1 MKIKVISVKLKSLDK
16 ISEKAYLAKA
26 FDGSSGIIP
35 ISQVFGFDNDS
46 KKSEAY
52 WISEWI
58 LQQKTI
64 QYSNKKISYFDT
76 VSKKFVPQIIIEKHI
91 PEHKEPINIKPNESL
106 IR

>member
-1 MKIKVISVKLKSLDK
+1 MKIKVISVRLKSLEK

-35 ISQVFGFDNDS
+35 ISQVFGSDNDIQ
-46 KKSEAY
+46 KSEAY
-52 WISEWI
+52 WINEWI

-76 VSKKFVPQIIIEKHI
+76 ISKKFIPQIVIEKHI
-91 PEHKEPINIKPNESL
+91 PEHKDPINITQDESL

>member
-1 MKIKVISVKLKSLDK
+1 MKIKVVSVKLKSLEK

-35 ISQVFGFDNDS
+35 ISQVFGFDNDIQ
-46 KKSEAY
+46 KSEAY

-58 LQQKTI
+58 LLQKNI

-76 VSKKFVPQIIIEKHI
+76 DSKKFVPQIIIEKHT
-91 PEHKEPINIKPNESL
+91 PEHKDPININPDESL